1 MTASHRLPSCFSF
14 MFKLL
19 QASRQTNLRA
29 LLVIPFVC
37 QILVVLGAVSYISY
51 QSSQLAIQ
59 NLTKEL
65 QRELRFRITN
75 HLEEYLSGGHQL
87 NQMNANAIVF
97 NPSLLED
104 LLSLGRYFVYQYHG
118 NEEIKMM
125 ALALVNGNYVETV
138 PLADGNF
145 QLTVLDADNSNT
157 LSVYLLNPRGDI
169 LRLLKR
175 EANSKFQPK
184 SFPWYQH
191 FLVTTQN
198 QWNLTYKNPTTEEFV
213 VSTSKKV
220 FSPEGKLL
228 GVITNQV
235 SLIDLSLFLKDV
247 KIGKNGTAFIL
258 DKKGFL
264 VADSVSLKEG
274 YLPQIMV
281 SAREINN
288 AHIRKITEYLL
299 ERNYLKVQLKK
310 AIFFKWRLDSQ
321 PLLIDVIPFDN
332 YQGIQWNIVL
342 VIPETDFT
350 YFIQRNLFLSVSI
363 SLIAVLIAITSGL
376 ITSKFIIQPIVRLKD
391 ASQRV
396 SEGEFDHKIPLQ
408 GIEEL
413 DSLAQHFNHMTDM
426 LESMFMSLNQTLQE
440 ISNLKY
446 AIDQAAIVTIT
457 DREGKIVYCN
467 EKLTEISG
475 YSFSELIGQKTSL
488 FKSGYHEASFYE
500 EMWSTITKR
509 KVWRGEIKN
518 KAKDGRFYWVD
529 TTIVPLTDEKGNINQ
544 YLSIQTEITKR
555 KELEKNLE
563 EMVEIRTRELARAN
577 EEIRLL
583 NQRLCSENLQLAGKL
598 KILHQ
603 MQQLILPK
611 PQELKR
617 IKPLDI
623 AGYSEPADELGGDYF
638 DVLQIEND
646 PNITL
651 GIGDVTGH
659 GLESGIL
666 MVMTQA
672 AICTLK
678 HTGEK
683 EPIRFLEILNRAI
696 YYNIK
701 RMNSEKNLS
710 LVILNYCQGEVTI
723 FGQHEEIIVVRKN
736 GEIELIDTIDLG
748 LPIGI
753 DEYIGEYINF
763 QKVTLNPGDG
773 IVLYTDGIT
782 EARNQ
787 HKQQY
792 GLERLCEI
800 VRRNWHL
807 DCEKIRDAIISDV
820 KSFIGL
826 RKIEDDLTLLLLKQR

>member
-1 MTASHRLPSCFSF
+1 ML
-14 MFKLL
+14 KLF
-19 QASRQTNLRA
+19 QVSRQTNLRA
-29 LLVIPFVC
+29 LLVVPFVC

-51 QSSQLAIQ
+51 QSGQTAIQ
-59 NLTKEL
+59 DITKKL

-75 HLEEYLSGGHQL
+75 HLEEYLNRGNQL
-87 NQMNANAIVF
+87 NHVNANAIVF
-97 NPSLLED
+97 NPSLLKD
-104 LLSLGRYFVYQYHG
+104 LPSLGRYFVHQYHG

-125 ALALVNGNYVETV
+125 ALALVNGDYVETI

-145 QLTVLDADNSNT
+145 QLTVLETDKSNT
-157 LSVYLLNPRGDI
+157 LSVYLLNPRGDVI
-169 LRLLKR
+169 RLLKR
-175 EANSKFQPK
+175 EANSKFEPK
-184 SFPWYQH
+184 STPWYQH
-191 FLVTTQN
+191 FLVTTSN
-198 QWNLTYKNPTTEEFV
+198 QWNLIHKNPTTGEFV

-220 FSPEGKLL
+220 FSLEGGLL
-228 GVITNQV
+228 AIITNQV
-235 SLIDLSLFLKDV
+235 NLMDLSLFLKDI
-247 KIGKNGTAFIL
+247 KIGKSGTAFIL

-264 VADSVSLKEG
+264 VAESFSLKKG
-274 YLPQIMV
+274 NQPQIMV
-281 SAREINN
+281 SALETENRSL
-288 AHIRKITEYLL
+288 RKITEYILAN
-299 ERNYLKVQLKK
+299 NYLENQPKNAL
-310 AIFFKWRLDSQ
+310 FFKLHVDNK
-321 PLLIDVIPFDN
+321 PLLIDVIPFTND
-332 YQGIQWNIVL
+332 QGIQWTIVL

-350 YFIQRNLFLSVSI
+350 YFLQRNLFLSISI
-363 SLIAVLIAITSGL
+363 SVIAVGIAITSGL
-376 ITSKFIIQPIVRLKD
+376 ITSKFIIQPIVKLKN
-391 ASQRV
+391 ASQKV

-457 DREGKIVYCN
+457 DTEGRIVYCN

-475 YSFSELIGQKTSL
+475 YSFSELIGQKTAL
-488 FKSGYHEASFYE
+488 FKSGYHDAKFYE
-500 EMWSTITKR
+500 DMWSTITKR

-544 YLSIQTEITKR
+544 YLSIQTEITER

-563 EMVEIRTRELARAN
+563 KIVEIRTRELARAN
-577 EEIRLL
+577 EEIRML

-611 PQELKR
+611 PQELKK

-638 DVLQIEND
+638 DVLQLEND
-646 PNITL
+646 AYITL

-666 MVMTQA
+666 MVMIQA

-678 HTGEK
+678 HTGET
-683 EPIRFLEILNRAI
+683 EPIRFLDILNRAI

-710 LVILNYCQGEVTI
+710 LVILNYCEGEVTI

-736 GEIELIDTIDLG
+736 GEIELVDTIDLG
-748 LPIGI
+748 VPIGV
-753 DEYIGEYINF
+753 DEQISEYINF

-800 VRRNWHL
+800 VRKNWHL
-807 DCEKIRDAIISDV
+807 DCEKIRDAIVSDV
-820 KSFIGL
+820 KSFMGL